1 MEAPTTGFEE
11 SDGSWIVLKA
21 ARGREFQAS
30 MALQGRGLSVYAP
43 LRAASPRNRRSV
55 ALFPGYVF
63 AFIRPG
69 TDDLLRAR
77 SAPGVAYALPPG
89 GPPELLPVEIIDAI
103 RARLREPIAGAQAWH
118 RGDHV
123 TVVSGPLR
131 WLDAVFDCQLS
142 AAGRVQVLLQMA
154 RSTFRVVIDEACL
167 QHTT

>member
-1 MEAPTTGFEE
+1 MEAATAGGEQ
-11 SDGSWIVLKA
+11 SGGSWIVLKA
-21 ARGREFQAS
+21 ARGRELQAS
-30 MALQGRGLSVYAP
+30 MALQGRGLAVYAP
-43 LRAASPRNRRSV
+43 LRPVSARNSRSV

-63 AFIRPG
+63 AFIRPD

-77 SAPGVAYALPPG
+77 SAPGVAYVLPRG
-89 GPPELLPVEIIDAI
+89 GQPEFLPIELIEAI
-103 RARLREPIAGAQAWH
+103 RGRLCVPVADTQALRH
-118 RGDHV
+118 GDHV

-154 RSTFRVVIDEACL
+154 RGTLRVVIDEACL